1 VKNLPAAMAVEAI
14 VVISLLMGIAVV
26 ASRVFP

>member
-1 VKNLPAAMAVEAI
+1 MAVEAI